1 MWLFAPKPIVGG
13 TPFTPDSQAW
23 IRSGERAPDWLR
35 VGTDIVGGSPAP
47 TFNASFLW
55 TGSRPLPSLL
65 LYCCADLDCWALPCC
80 GAIASQGFFRG

>member
-1 MWLFAPKPIVGG
+1 MRSALQTWPS
-13 TPFTPDSQAW
+13 PFTPDLQAW
-23 IRSGERAPDWLR
+23 IRSGELARDWLR

-65 LYCCADLDCWALPCC
+65 LLLL
-80 GAIASQGFFRG
+80 RGPGLLGITLLRRNR